1 MTDTQI
7 LRFLL
12 ALAFVV
18 VLARVA
24 GRVARRLGQPD
35 VIGEMAVGILV
46 GPTLLNGRV
55 ADLLFPVTVR
65 PYLTAVANLG
75 LVVFMFVVGLEL
87 DRRTVREVGRATV
100 GAAVGSTLVPLGLGA
115 LLGLYLA
122 PRHAA
127 GHQTGFV
134 LFMAVATSVTAFP
147 VLARIIGDR
156 GMGGTLLGTVALSTA
171 AICDVVAW
179 TLLAAVQAMVGDA
192 TAWQVALTVPYV
204 AAMLLVVGPL
214 LRRSRLADALAARSP
229 SALAVVLIG
238 LLLSAAATQALGLHF
253 IFGAFLFGLVMPRG
267 EAGRA
272 RATLLDGVQLS
283 TVLLLPAYFVLVGL
297 KVNLAETS
305 MADLLD
311 FGLILV
317 TAVVAKFGGAFL
329 GARLQGLPTR
339 TSALLAV
346 LMNTRGL
353 TELVALGVGLS
364 MGVLDRDLY
373 GLMVVMALVTT
384 AMTGP
389 ALKLMGA
396 DRPDPALAR
405 RSPDPARPEVGDG
418 PGEVRTFT

>member
-7 LRFLL
+7 LKFLL

-24 GRVARRLGQPD
+24 GRVARRFGQPD
-35 VIGEMAVGILV
+35 VIGELAIGIVV
-46 GPTLLNGRV
+46 GPTLLHGRV
-55 ADLLFPVTVR
+55 ADLLFPGTVR
-65 PYLTAVANLG
+65 PFLNAVANLG

-87 DRRTVREVGRATV
+87 DRRTVREVGRATA
-100 GAAVGSTLVPLGLGA
+100 GAALGSTLAPLALGA

-127 GHQTGFV
+127 GHETGFV
-134 LFMAVATSVTAFP
+134 LFMAVAMAVTAFP

-156 GMGGTLLGTVALSTA
+156 GLGGTLLGTVALSTA
-171 AICDVVAW
+171 AVCDVVAW

-192 TAWQVALTVPYV
+192 SAWQIALLVPYV
-204 AAMLLVVGPL
+204 AVMFLVVGPL
-214 LRRSRLADALAARSP
+214 LGRSGLADALSARSP

-253 IFGAFLFGLVMPRG
+253 IFGAFLFGLVLPRG
-267 EAGRA
+267 RTDEARSA
-272 RATLLDGVQLS
+272 LLGSVQFG

-297 KVNLAETS
+297 KVNLADTT
-305 MADLLD
+305 MKDVLD
-311 FGLILV
+311 FGLILL
-317 TAVVAKFGGAFL
+317 TAVVAKFGGAFV

-389 ALKLMGA
+389 ALRLLGV
-396 DRPDPALAR
+396 DRPAEGSA
-405 RSPDPARPEVGDG
+405 
-418 PGEVRTFT
+418 PGAPHREP

>member
-46 GPTLLNGRV
+46 GPTLMNGRV
-55 ADLLFPVTVR
+55 ADLLFPATVR

-122 PRHAA
+122 PRHAG

-192 TAWQVALTVPYV
+192 TAWQIALTVPYV
-204 AAMLLVVGPL
+204 VAMFLVVGPL
-214 LRRSRLADALAARSP
+214 LRRSPLADALAARSP
-229 SALAVVLIG
+229 AALAVVLIG
-238 LLLSAAATQALGLHF
+238 VLLSAAATQALGLHF

-267 EAGRA
+267 EGNRA
-272 RATLLDGVQLS
+272 RTAMLDGVQLS

-297 KVNLAETS
+297 KVNLAKTS
-305 MADLLD
+305 MTDLLD
-311 FGLILV
+311 FGLILL
-317 TAVVAKFGGAFL
+317 TAIAAKFGGAFL

-364 MGVLDRDLY
+364 MGVLDKDLY

-389 ALKLMGA
+389 ALKLMGV
-396 DRPDPALAR
+396 DRKDHQTLGPPWPEPAE
-405 RSPDPARPEVGDG
+405 PAVS
-418 PGEVRTFT
+418 GEFGKG